1 MTVHPILPPVL
12 LAILALTLAGVLLGA
27 WFRRPTKRWRLAG
40 LTLAVVLLLL
50 AALRAEVGENTRTLP
65 AGAADAEPTVFL
77 VVDRS
82 PAMGVTDFDGRDRMS
97 AVRED
102 VAAVLDAYPRAR
114 FAVIA
119 FAAAPTLEWPLSQ
132 DTWTLRP
139 VMAAMTPLAATEENL
154 TQTNVAAASNLL
166 RYQLI
171 SAHQQFPRARNLV
184 FYFGSGAAGTASPPR
199 EFMLADGSVDG
210 GAVFGY
216 GTPDGGP
223 IPATPLSS
231 PVDEAALRAV
241 ADQIGVPYVPR
252 TGPADGDMG
261 GASGATGRVDVLD
274 GAEVPETSAP
284 PPTATA
290 QVTET
295 YWLPALLAALLL
307 ALEGFLVLRDLRRA
321 RPTLPKAGT

>member
-1 MTVHPILPPVL
+1 MTVHPIVAPVL
-12 LAILALTLAGVLLGA
+12 LAILALTLVGVLLGA
-27 WFRRPTKRWRLAG
+27 WFRRPTKPWRLAG

-50 AALRAEVGENTRTLP
+50 ASLRAEFGESARTLP

-82 PAMGVTDFDGRDRMS
+82 PAMGVTDSDGRDRMS

-102 VAAVLDAYPRAR
+102 IAAVLDAYPRAR
-114 FAVIA
+114 FAVVA

-139 VMAAMTPLAATEENL
+139 VMDAMAPLGATEENL

-171 SAHQQFPRARNLV
+171 SARQQFPRARNLV
-184 FYFGSGAAGTASPPR
+184 FYFGSGAAGTESPPR
-199 EFMLADGSVDG
+199 EFILADGSVDG

-223 IPATPLSS
+223 VPATPLWST
-231 PVDEAALRAV
+231 VDEAALRAV
-241 ADQIGVPYVPR
+241 ADQIGVPYLPR
-252 TGPADGDMG
+252 TGPATADIP
-261 GASGATGRVDVLD
+261 VLD
-274 GAEVPETSAP
+274 GADVPETSAP

-321 RPTLPKAGT
+321 RPTLPKAVT